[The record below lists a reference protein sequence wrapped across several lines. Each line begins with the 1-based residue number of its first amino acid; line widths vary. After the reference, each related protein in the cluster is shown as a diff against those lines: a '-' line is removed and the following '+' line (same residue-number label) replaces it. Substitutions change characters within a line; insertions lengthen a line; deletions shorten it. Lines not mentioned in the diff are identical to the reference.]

1 MKKAILMMKPMMLL
15 AMIFSLTLGSCKKG
29 WFDEE
34 NGHGGGNGG
43 GGGNTPIKVTGM
55 IEKVGCG
62 KSIYGENLWI
72 RTDAGE
78 LLQPCAQSFMT
89 LCPIALKEGD
99 RVEVLYRKYTGNM
112 QGFEIYCKVAYFPHT
127 KVVVDF
133 IKTLTN
139 NNSSC
144 PSVTIINNKP
154 DYDKL
159 IMDDIKVKSARIE
172 GSSLLLEITYGG
184 CNNNTESIKL
194 VGRATERSDLLTYN
208 VMVINEKHQGCEV
221 LITSNVC
228 FDLSMLKATIDG
240 KIRVHVEGTSQDLVF

>member
-1 MKKAILMMKPMMLL
+1 MKKAILMMKPMVIL

-34 NGHGGGNGG
+34 NGHGGGGGNG

-133 IKTLTN
+133 ISVIEDKQKTCAPVLIT
-139 NNSSC
+139 
-144 PSVTIINNKP
+144 P

-159 IMDDIKVKSARIE
+159 ETGGVQVLSATIT
-172 GSSLLLEITYGG
+172 GSKLMLELGFSG
-184 CNNNTESIKL
+184 CDNNTQSFQL
-194 VGRATERSDLLTYN
+194 VGKPTERNDMLTYDLK
-208 VMVINEKHQGCEV
+208 VINTKPQMCAAYFTEKLCY
-221 LITSNVC
+221 
-228 FDLSMLKATIDG
+228 DLSSLKATIDG
-240 KIRVHVEGTSQDLVF
+240 FIRINIAGVDHEIIF